1 MGRQRARVPNTRRQE
16 ALVKYIAQ
24 KLVDQPDVVQVSRR
38 VERHTVILELRVAP
52 EDIGR
57 VIGKNGRVA
66 EAIRKL
72 MSTYSQRE
80 ENIILKIL

>member
-1 MGRQRARVPNTRRQE
+1 MGRQRARIPNTRRQE

-24 KLVDQPDVVQVSRR
+24 KLVDQPEVVQVSRR
-38 VERHTVILELRVAP
+38 VERHT
-52 EDIGR
+52 